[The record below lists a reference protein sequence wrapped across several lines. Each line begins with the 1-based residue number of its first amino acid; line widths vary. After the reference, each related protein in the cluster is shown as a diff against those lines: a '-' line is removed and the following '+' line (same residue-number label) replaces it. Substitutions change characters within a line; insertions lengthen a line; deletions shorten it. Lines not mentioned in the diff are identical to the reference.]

1 MLITKTLNCVS
12 LFIYLFIY
20 CGTWVCFYSTNL
32 EAVVEALGLRLD
44 LLGILQHPLIQHQCL
59 TPLLH
64 QHIRLGYEETP
75 ERGRRGRTT
84 LRIHVCKDKKSK
96 PQISDL

>member
-1 MLITKTLNCVS
+1 MVVLLGS
-12 LFIYLFIY
+12 LFLI
-20 CGTWVCFYSTNL
+20 VTNL

-44 LLGILQHPLIQHQCL
+44 LLGVFQHPLIQHQRL

-75 ERGRRGRTT
+75 VRGTEGRTT
-84 LRIHVCKDKKSK
+84 STIHECLYLGMKLSTEGFIIRNKT
-96 PQISDL
+96 

>member
-1 MLITKTLNCVS
+1 MVVVVS
-12 LFIYLFIY
+12 LFSI
-20 CGTWVCFYSTNL
+20 VTNL

-44 LLGILQHPLIQHQCL
+44 LLGVFQHPLIQHQRL

-75 ERGRRGRTT
+75 VRGTEEGPHQYVSVYIYIQKMYETIYRGFYY
-84 LRIHVCKDKKSK
+84 
-96 PQISDL
+96 